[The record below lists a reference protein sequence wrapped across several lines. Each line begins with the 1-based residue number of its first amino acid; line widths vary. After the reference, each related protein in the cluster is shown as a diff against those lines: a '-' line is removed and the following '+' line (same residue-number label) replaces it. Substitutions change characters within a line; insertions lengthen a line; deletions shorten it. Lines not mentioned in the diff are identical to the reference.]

1 MSDKDKWGGFE
12 GRFSRLVFDHYG
24 EKLKALPDDKRAAV
38 IESLRERYREYEND
52 PEVENENQVVSFF
65 EKWGASTNR
74 LRDDNDRI
82 LEEALKDQNPDKA
95 QEAWDRLQQERGR
108 DQGQEREPE
117 R

>member
-1 MSDKDKWGGFE
+1 MPDKDKWGGFE

-65 EKWGASTNR
+65 EKWGHR
-74 LRDDNDRI
+74 LI
-82 LEEALKDQNPDKA
+82 
-95 QEAWDRLQQERGR
+95 G
-108 DQGQEREPE
+108 
-117 R
+117 